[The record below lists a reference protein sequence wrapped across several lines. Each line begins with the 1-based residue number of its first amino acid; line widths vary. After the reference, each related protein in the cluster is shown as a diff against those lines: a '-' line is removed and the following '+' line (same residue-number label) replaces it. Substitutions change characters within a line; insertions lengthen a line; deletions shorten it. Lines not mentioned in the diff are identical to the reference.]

1 MLIVVAPEVALAA
14 IATALAFVAQ
24 VIGASVFGAVD
35 ANLGR
40 GFVANV
46 ALESEGLGHE
56 SNSLHHFAGCATAGG
71 FDAAGAGLALKEP
84 RQRCASV
91 STILNSCSLVCAR
104 SVTYCRS

>member
-1 MLIVVAPEVALAA
+1 MLIVVTPEVALAA

-35 ANLGR
+35 TNIGR

-46 ALESEGLGHE
+46 ALESKGLGHE
-56 SNSLHHFAGCATAGG
+56 SDALHHFAGA
-71 FDAAGAGLALKEP
+71 AAGDFGATDAGLALNEP